1 LRAGAVD
8 DNQQFADYLRYL
20 RSYSGP
26 PAWPV
31 DVSERYLISVT
42 DQDQRAVAN
51 STVRVYHGQTLVFT
65 GHTYA
70 SGQTLFFPRAVR
82 DAVQATN
89 FTVSAEKDGLQ
100 VQQQFTRGDGGH
112 WHLTLDGRAQPPA
125 LTKLDVLFLIDSTGS
140 MQGEISKI
148 QSTLVNI
155 AGRIGQTSGQPH
167 IRYGAVIYRDRGDEY
182 VIKKFGFTSDL
193 PAFQRWL
200 NTIRAGGGGD
210 YPEAL
215 NEALHASI
223 AEMDWETGD
232 AVRLTFLVA
241 DAPPH
246 LNYPNDYRYTTEAA
260 LAVQKGIKLYAIGAS
275 GLDPLGEYVFRQLAH
290 LTLAQYIFITRGGDE
305 QSGGGSVSATNIQS
319 AENNLDDIIVRIVTQ
334 ELRQFAQR

>member
-1 LRAGAVD
+1 
-8 DNQQFADYLRYL
+8 
-20 RSYSGP
+20 
-26 PAWPV
+26 
-31 DVSERYLISVT
+31 
-42 DQDQRAVAN
+42 
-51 STVRVYHGQTLVFT
+51 
-65 GHTYA
+65 
-70 SGQTLFFPRAVR
+70 
-82 DAVQATN
+82 
-89 FTVSAEKDGLQ
+89 
-100 VQQQFTRGDGGH
+100 
-112 WHLTLDGRAQPPA
+112 
-125 LTKLDVLFLIDSTGS
+125 